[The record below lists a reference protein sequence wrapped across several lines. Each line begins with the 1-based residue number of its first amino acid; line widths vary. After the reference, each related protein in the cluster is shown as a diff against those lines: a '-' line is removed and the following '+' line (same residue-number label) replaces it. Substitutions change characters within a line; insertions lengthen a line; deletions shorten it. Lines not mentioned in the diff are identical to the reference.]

1 MRTNRTWIGELDVT
15 KVGRFVTVDLSDFTV
30 GTLTAEP
37 RFGASLGSWEATVK
51 PTGDQQTP
59 RDYSTAIKFT
69 ASILRLGEK
78 DLTGTDKVAVTN
90 SVAGSSGIVD
100 IYVVAKA
107 GD

>member
-1 MRTNRTWIGELDVT
+1 MRTIRTWIGELDVT
-15 KVGRFVTVDLSDFTV
+15 KTGRFVTVDLSQYSV
-30 GTLTAEP
+30 GTITAEP

-51 PTGDQQTP
+51 AGGVGQTP

-78 DLTGTDKVAVTN
+78 DMTGTDAVVITN
-90 SVAGSSGIVD
+90 SVAGSSGIAD
-100 IYVVAKA
+100 FYAVAKA